1 MTDGIH
7 SIGSGA
13 SYGVGS
19 GYVPNRRDD
28 ANETGQNEIK
38 TNADTERKDVNPDDV
53 MKFLANNNYFMPVKV
68 ENAQPTVEIGG
79 VDAETEERIAGY
91 MERFE
96 EIYAIVEQEF
106 GTELAPAIMDLV
118 MDNLMGMAA

>member
-7 SIGSGA
+7 NIGSGS
-13 SYGVGS
+13 SYGIG
-19 GYVPNRRDD
+19 GYFPNNKRDD
-28 ANETGQNEIK
+28 VKESENKEQT
-38 TNADTERKDVNPDDV
+38 TNANTERKDVNPDDV

-68 ENAQPTVEIGG
+68 ENAQQTVEVNG
-79 VDAETEERIAGY
+79 VDAETAERIAGY

-106 GTELAPAIMDLV
+106 GTELAPAVMDLV
-118 MDNLMGMAA
+118 MDKLMGMA